1 MFQIGLCSSVE
12 CKGIIGNDGRH
23 YILDLLRT
31 FPPDLNFLELSEIE
45 LSKEAKA
52 LGFPIVHKHKLC
64 CLRQEL
70 IDAFVESRY
79 MMFIKYAA
87 VHLQQLGLK
96 KQMNTPGFENQNGG
110 ENADKKADVPAI
122 KDASKED
129 ENKVAEAEAD
139 KPKMEEEEA
148 KKIVESLTDSIT
160 SGKCL
165 KMWKMVMS

>member
-1 MFQIGLCSSVE
+1 
-12 CKGIIGNDGRH
+12 
-23 YILDLLRT
+23 
-31 FPPDLNFLELSEIE
+31 
-45 LSKEAKA
+45 
-52 LGFPIVHKHKLC
+52 
-64 CLRQEL
+64 
-70 IDAFVESRY
+70 
-79 MMFIKYAA
+79 MFIKYAA